1 MNGCESVKER
11 DAELVLRVARLYYEG
26 GFSQDEVAVQVGTSR
41 SNVSRM
47 LTVAKA
53 MGFVE
58 IRVIAPL
65 SRQEGISNELQKS
78 LKIREVHVMTSEP
91 NESTLNTVGRA
102 AARILVK
109 ALRPNQTIAISWG
122 RGLEATIHEIQSDL
136 ISGLKIT
143 QLMGSLS
150 SIPTSISAEEVGRVL
165 ARNLNAQFIPFL
177 APIFV
182 STPEVRQ
189 NIYQERAVSETLKLA
204 RKADIALVGIGSKG
218 ATSSELVITD
228 FNLSASEEKNVRQK
242 YAGDV
247 AARFFDVNGN
257 PVSAELDSRLIGLT
271 LDEIRNIPKVIGV
284 ASGADKALG
293 VLGAARTGLIDVLVI
308 DNACA
313 TAILKVLAPAAVK
326 SA

>member
-11 DAELVLRVARLYYEG
+11 DTELVLRVARLYYEG

-102 AARILVK
+102 AARILVN

-218 ATSSELVITD
+218 AASSELVITD

-293 VLGAARTGLIDVLVI
+293 VIGTARTGLIDVLVI